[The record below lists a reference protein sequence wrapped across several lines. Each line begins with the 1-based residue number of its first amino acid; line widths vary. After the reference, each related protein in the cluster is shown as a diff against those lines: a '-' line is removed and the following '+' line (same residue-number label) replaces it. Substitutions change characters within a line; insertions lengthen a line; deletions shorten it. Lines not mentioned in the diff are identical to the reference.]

1 MIWTNIDLI
10 TDTTQAFVY
19 LITLEKDGEE
29 KYYIGYK
36 SLIRGWQNYISSSDY
51 VKADKEFITR
61 KIILEVFDD
70 KDDAPAQ
77 ESFLIKKFNAVK
89 SDKFYNRQDAG
100 EKFNTI
106 GLERTE
112 KQKQALYKIGTNPQ
126 NKKKKKKI
134 TSSDNFNGFI

>member
-1 MIWTNIDLI
+1 MVNRNMSFNNTWTNLELI
-10 TDTTQAFVY
+10 IETTQAFVY

-29 KYYIGYK
+29 KYYIGCK

-70 KDDAPAQ
+70 KDDASAK

-89 SDKFYNRQDAG
+89 SDKFYNRNDSG
-100 EKFNTI
+100 
-106 GLERTE
+106 
-112 KQKQALYKIGTNPQ
+112 
-126 NKKKKKKI
+126 
-134 TSSDNFNGFI
+134 